1 MRLRPYQAPRRQPKI
16 NDMLYPPGSKQPGNV
31 WVGGF
36 IMNVPETSSSV
47 PTTPTPTP
55 SVTPTNTVTPTP
67 TNTPTQSVTPTLTP
81 TNTTTPTNTPTNTVT
96 PSITPT
102 TTPTPSTIQS
112 SITYITSTSSTG
124 DQSSYT
130 FSGVD
135 IGGPGL
141 IVVTFSSRCDAFS
154 SASIGGVSSSLVAGT
169 NLGDRTVTG
178 VIAARITGGTT
189 ANIVLTFGGQMI
201 NCVIGVYRIQNN
213 ISDTVSRTKTTSV
226 SSGSNIGVNLDSAL
240 ANTLSVAVV
249 TSAFQNGPFT
259 WTNATE
265 NYDGNIESSSFT
277 GASTKI
283 LTPGTYSITATSTT
297 SMSNATMAAA
307 GWI

>member
-1 MRLRPYQAPRRQPKI
+1 
-16 NDMLYPPGSKQPGNV
+16 MLYPPGSKQPGNV

-141 IVVTFSSRCDAFS
+141 IVVTFSSRCDAFRTFS